1 MRFYFRFK
9 SVLQF
14 IALSQSLIGEAI
26 AEYVATEGG
35 VGCLYGDQVGSVS
48 GFAETYYSYPL
59 TGAAAGNTADGSV
72 STEFFETGYSQYGLI
87 GSITGIVSPT
97 LSYYDEENTYAT
109 SEIGTFTIYLWHF
122 ALEMSGYFYAET
134 SGVYTIEL
142 TNVDDFA
149 AVWFGKGLDCCDPS
163 ATNNDVKP
171 DFATGRS
178 FDAQEDGASSY
189 SVYLSAGSFYP
200 IKLRYANVNS
210 RALLSF
216 TVVDPA
222 GNSITDFSDYI
233 YQFVNIDG
241 SCSSSSATL
250 PFNTNTVTTDVEAE
264 TTTTVPTTYTSGD
277 STITSTVVLVD
288 EPPLSNTTTTTDVE
302 TETTTTVPT
311 TYTSGDSTITSTV
324 VLVEEPTLPVIT
336 TTTDVESETT
346 TTVATTYTSNEKVIV
361 GRVVFIERPRI
372 PVITTTTDV
381 ESVTTTTLGTTY
393 TSGGRTITGS
403 VILVEEPPLS
413 TTTITMDVEAGTTT
427 TVPTTYTSKDNT
439 ITSTVVLVEEPTLPV
454 ITTTTDVESETTTTV
469 ATTYTSRGKK
479 IIGSIIVVERP
490 SISTITVTTDVPCKS
505 VTTKITTFTSDN
517 KVLTKNVIIV
527 EEPYSSQSSGGTTSA
542 KYSDSKTFA
551 FYSNDSSSMVNENS
565 KGTTDFATIPN
576 PTALTITGEVVT
588 DEFNTGSTTDIT
600 DISKTAGAA
609 IEAGKTSKIETSA
622 SSEQPNE
629 SAVIPQ
635 TAEEITSESTFSSSE
650 WETSSS
656 EYTNASSDVAI
667 YEGSG
672 ASLEYAFPVAISV
685 LISLLL

>member
-250 PFNTNTVTTDVEAE
+250 PFNTNTVTTDVEA
-264 TTTTVPTTYTSGD
+264 
-277 STITSTVVLVD
+277 
-288 EPPLSNTTTTTDVE
+288 
-302 TETTTTVPT
+302 ETTTTVPT